1 MNKDIIEYR
10 KTLEKELD
18 PSRFEHS
25 LGVEYTSACLAF
37 IHGCDV
43 TSARIAGLLH
53 DCAKCIPHGEQIKI
67 MEKAGQPPLKEE
79 LDNQSLL
86 HSKCGAIIAHDKYD
100 IDDPDILNAIRFHT
114 VGRPNMSLLEKIV
127 YVADFIEP
135 TRNDLKIMEGV
146 RKAAF
151 IDIDQALLWIME
163 SVRDYVTSKGFD
175 PAPSSIAA
183 HDYYKNQIKINEDL
197 RNGRIYL

>member
-1 MNKDIIEYR
+1 MKKDIIEYR
-10 KTLEKELD
+10 KTLEKDLD
-18 PSRFEHS
+18 QNRFEHS

-43 TSARIAGLLH
+43 TRARIAGLLH
-53 DCAKCIPHGEQIKI
+53 DCAKCIPHSEQIRI
-67 MEKAGQPPLKEE
+67 MEKGGQPPLKEE

-100 IDDPDILNAIRFHT
+100 IDDSDILNAIRFHT

-135 TRNDLKIMEGV
+135 TRKELKIMERV

-163 SVRDYVTSKGFD
+163 SVRDYVVSKGFD

-183 HDYYKNQIKINEDL
+183 HDYYKNQIKVNDDI
-197 RNGRIYL
+197 RNGRI

>member
-1 MNKDIIEYR
+1 MKKDIINFR
-10 KTLEKELD
+10 KALEKDLD
-18 PSRFEHS
+18 QQRFEHS

-43 TSARIAGLLH
+43 YDARIAGLLH
-53 DCAKCIPHGEQIKI
+53 DCAKCIPHEDQIKI

-86 HSKCGAIIAHDKYD
+86 HSKCGAIIARDKYEIED
-100 IDDPDILNAIRFHT
+100 ENILNAIRFHT

-127 YVADFIEP
+127 YIADFIEP
-135 TRNDLKIMEGV
+135 TRKELEIMERV

-151 IDIDQALLWIME
+151 IDIDQAHLWIME
-163 SVRDYVTSKGFD
+163 SVTEYVRKKGFE
-175 PAPSSIAA
+175 PAPSSVAA
-183 HDYYKNQIKINEDL
+183 YEYYKNQIKVNEDL
-197 RNGRIYL
+197 RNGRI

>member
-1 MNKDIIEYR
+1 MKKDIIEYR
-10 KTLEKELD
+10 KTLEKDLD
-18 PSRFEHS
+18 QNRFEHS

-43 TSARIAGLLH
+43 TNARIAGLLH
-53 DCAKCIPHGEQIKI
+53 DCAKCIPHSEQIRI
-67 MEKAGQPPLKEE
+67 MDKAGQPPLKEE

-135 TRNDLKIMEGV
+135 TRKELKIMERV

-163 SVRDYVTSKGFD
+163 SVRDYVVSKGFE

-183 HDYYKNQIKINEDL
+183 HDYYKNQIKVNDDL
-197 RNGRIYL
+197 RNGRI